1 MTDSDP
7 APGTEPRG
15 GTPAVPGPPARIGD
29 RIGVVVVTYSP
40 GEALTSFLDSVPG
53 STTRPVT
60 VVLADN
66 GSTDGSVEREVER
79 AVERAGSADVPEV
92 RLLRTGGNLG
102 YGRAANAGVAELDP
116 AIRWV
121 LVVNPDVVLGPGC
134 IDALLAAAD
143 RHPNAGA
150 FGPLITT
157 PDGVV
162 YPSARALPSLLAG
175 VGHAALGWWWPS
187 NPWTRA
193 YRLDRAEPIERTA
206 GWLSGSCLLLRR
218 EAFTAVDGFDPGF
231 FMYFED
237 LDLGERLGRAGWRN
251 VYVPS
256 ARVVHVGGHATEK
269 APAMMA
275 DAHHR
280 SAYRYLSR
288 RYPAR
293 WQAPLRLVLKA
304 GLGVRAFLS
313 RRSAAVAGG
322 AALPDRRATPLDEG

>member
-1 MTDSDP
+1 MTDTDP
-7 APGTEPRG
+7 ATGTGSRDG
-15 GTPAVPGPPARIGD
+15 GPAPSTPSGD
-29 RIGVVVVTYSP
+29 RVGIVVVTYSP
-40 GEALTSFLDSVPG
+40 GDSLTAFLDSVPG
-53 STTRPVT
+53 STGHPVT

-66 GSTDGSVEREVER
+66 GSTDGSVER
-79 AVERAGSADVPEV
+79 AVERAEAADDGPEV

-102 YGRAANAGVAELDP
+102 YGRAANAGVADLDP
-116 AIRWV
+116 AVRWV
-121 LVVNPDVVLGPGC
+121 MVVNPDVVLGPGS

-143 RHPNAGA
+143 RHPEAGA

-157 PDGVV
+157 EDGVV
-162 YPSARALPSLLAG
+162 YPSARALPSLVAG

-187 NPWTRA
+187 NPWTRG
-193 YRLDRAEPIERTA
+193 YRLDRAAPVERAA

-218 EAFTAVDGFDPGF
+218 EAFAAVDGFDPGY

-237 LDLGERLGRAGWRN
+237 VDLGERLGRAGWPN
-251 VYVPS
+251 VYVPD

-269 APAMMA
+269 APAVMA

-293 WQAPLRLVLKA
+293 WQAPLRWVLKA
-304 GLGVRAFLS
+304 GLAVRAALS

-322 AALPDRRATPLDEG
+322 AALPDRRAAPLEPR